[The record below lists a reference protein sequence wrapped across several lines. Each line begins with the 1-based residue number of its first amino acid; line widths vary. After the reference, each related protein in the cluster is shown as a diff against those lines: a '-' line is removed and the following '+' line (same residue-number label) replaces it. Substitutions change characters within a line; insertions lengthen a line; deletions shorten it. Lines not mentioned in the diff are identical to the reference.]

1 MPIRV
6 LLALESPMLRDM
18 LADLLGRHEGIEV
31 VGHALEPL
39 DLLVAVEKS
48 QADVVL
54 LTFPQFPTMPGIC
67 SHLFAEFPE
76 LVVLGV
82 SPDGQYACTCRQ
94 EVRVKPL
101 GGAGLDE
108 VLAEIRSVST
118 VP

>member
-6 LLALESPMLRDM
+6 LLALDSPILRDM
-18 LADLLGRHEGIEV
+18 LADLLGRQEGIEV
-31 VGHALEPL
+31 VGQAIEPL
-39 DLLVAVEKS
+39 DVLMAVQKF

-54 LTFPQFPTMPGIC
+54 LTFPQFPELPGVC
-67 SHLFAEFPE
+67 SHLFGEFPE

-94 EVRVKPL
+94 EIRVKPL
-101 GGAGLDE
+101 GAAGLEE
-108 VLAEIRSVST
+108 VLAEIRNVPT